1 MKEVNTA
8 LEAKKS
14 DHEIAVEAVL
24 ISLITAAA
32 RNTDKTRQDKTRLL
46 SEMQHAITERLSTN
60 KNAFNTASELI
71 SIANSKL

>member
-8 LEAKKS
+8 LEAKRS

-32 RNTDKTRQDKTRLL
+32 RNTDKTKLL
-46 SEMQHAITERLSTN
+46 GEMQEAITERLSTN

>member
-32 RNTDKTRQDKTRLL
+32 RNTDKTRLL

>member
-32 RNTDKTRQDKTRLL
+32 RNTDKARLL
-46 SEMQHAITERLSTN
+46 GEMQQAITDRLGDIP
-60 KNAFNTASELI
+60 NAFKTASELI
-71 SIANSKL
+71 TIARSKL